1 MTTPTIRDL
10 ELRTEDGVRLEAEL
24 AVDEHVETAGTVVLC
39 HPHPQYG
46 GTMRSIVISV
56 LFAELPSAGYHCL
69 RFNFRGVER
78 SGGAYDNGVGETL
91 DAVAAVRTMA
101 ESNPNGPLALTGWS
115 FGGDIAL
122 AVTDAVLT
130 GWVAIAPPLRIRPP
144 YAAASDPRPKYLV
157 LAEHDE
163 VRKPSDVEEEVAS
176 WTATSVAVVPGA
188 SHFFVGR
195 TDRVLRE
202 TRDSLDRMFAR

>member
-1 MTTPTIRDL
+1 
-10 ELRTEDGVRLEAEL
+10 
-24 AVDEHVETAGTVVLC
+24 
-39 HPHPQYG
+39 
-46 GTMRSIVISV
+46 
-56 LFAELPSAGYHCL
+56 
-69 RFNFRGVER
+69 
-78 SGGAYDNGVGETL
+78 VGETL

-101 ESNPNGPLALTGWS
+101 ESNPNGRLALTGWS

-163 VRKPSDVEEEVAS
+163 VREPSDVEQEVAS
-176 WTATSVAVVPGA
+176 WAATNVAVVPGA

-202 TRDSLDRMFAR
+202 TRDGLDRMFAR

>member
-1 MTTPTIRDL
+1 VTTPTIRDL

-78 SGGAYDNGVGETL
+78 SEGAYDNGVGETL

-163 VRKPSDVEEEVAS
+163 VRDPSDVKQEVAS

-202 TRDSLDRMFAR
+202 TRDGLDRMFGR

>member
-10 ELRTEDGVRLEAEL
+10 ELHTEDGLRLEAEL
-24 AVDEHVETAGTVVLC
+24 AVDEHVATAGTVVLC

-56 LFAELPSAGYHCL
+56 LFKELPSAGYRCL

-78 SGGAYDNGVGETL
+78 SQGAYDNGVGETL
-91 DAVAAVRTMA
+91 DAVAAVRTTADMHPGVPA
-101 ESNPNGPLALTGWS
+101 ALAGWS
-115 FGGDIAL
+115 FGGDVAL
-122 AVTDAVLT
+122 SVTEAVLT

-144 YAAASDPRPKYLV
+144 YAAAHDARPKHLV

-163 VRKPSDVEEEVAS
+163 VRAPADVQEEVAS

-202 TRDSLDRMFAR
+202 TRDGLDRMFAR

>member
-10 ELRTEDGVRLEAEL
+10 ELRTDDGLRLEAEL
-24 AVDEHVETAGTVVLC
+24 AVDEHVATAGTVVLC

-56 LFAELPSAGYHCL
+56 LFAQLPSAGYRCL

-78 SGGAYDNGVGETL
+78 SQGAYDNGVGETL
-91 DAVAAVRTMA
+91 DAVAAVRTTADMHPGVPA
-101 ESNPNGPLALTGWS
+101 ALAGWS
-115 FGGDIAL
+115 FGGDVAL
-122 AVTDAVLT
+122 SVTEAVLT

-144 YAAASDPRPKYLV
+144 YAAAQDARPKYLV

-163 VRKPSDVEEEVAS
+163 VREPSDVQEEVAS

-202 TRDSLDRMFAR
+202 TRNGLDRMFAG